1 MSDADPGRN
10 SFEDVARAL
19 ADEVGRAI
27 KRLSEIDVDEIAR
40 AASAEGERARRW
52 IDDLGRWL
60 REQGDATGGA
70 PFGSGEAWE
79 HGPAPADR
87 STPGR
92 PTGDDPLRHAGPH
105 PLDLP
110 TPDQGVALA
119 ALDSGRWRVEP
130 GTSALAVHGEGPEP
144 SDALGLVRE
153 LRVRDWMTADGQ
165 ITLAGRD
172 ALSRWL
178 DAADR

>member
-1 MSDADPGRN
+1 MRLRGPR
-10 SFEDVARAL
+10 AR
-19 ADEVGRAI
+19 
-27 KRLSEIDVDEIAR
+27 K
-40 AASAEGERARRW
+40 ASARDNGSTTSAGGCASRA
-52 IDDLGRWL
+52 
-60 REQGDATGGA
+60 
-70 PFGSGEAWE
+70 SAWE
-79 HGPAPADR
+79 RGPAPADR

-110 TPDQGVALA
+110 TADQGVALA
-119 ALDSGRWRVEP
+119 ALDSGRWGVEP
-130 GTSALAVHGEGPEP
+130 GTSALAVHGEGPGP

-178 DAADR
+178 DAADRS